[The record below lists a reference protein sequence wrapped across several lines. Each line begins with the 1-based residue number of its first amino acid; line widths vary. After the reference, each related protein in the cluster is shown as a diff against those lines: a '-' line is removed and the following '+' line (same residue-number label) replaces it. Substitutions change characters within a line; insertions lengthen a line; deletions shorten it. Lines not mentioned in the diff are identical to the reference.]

1 MTDNTSEKS
10 EKQLIINQ
18 YRSLIRGITHK
29 LNSEEK
35 KQIRTAFNVAI
46 EAHQNS
52 RRKSGELYITHP
64 ISVAKIVSHDIGLGA
79 TSIICSLLH
88 DVVEDTETTLED
100 IGKLFG
106 NEVQM
111 MIAAL
116 TKISG
121 VVESD
126 VSLQAENF
134 RKMILTISNDIRVVL
149 IKIADRLDN
158 MRTLEYLK
166 AEKQARIASETLYL
180 YAPLAHRL
188 GLYSMKTELE
198 DLSLKYTE
206 TDVYFDISKKLKE
219 TKDNREKY
227 IKKFIRPIKE
237 KLKIE
242 KIKCSIK
249 GRPKSIFSIRKKMKK
264 KEIPFEEVFDKFAIR
279 IIIDCPEEKEKELCW
294 KVYSIVTDFY
304 KPNPDRLRDW
314 ISNQKVNGY
323 ESLHTTVMGM
333 DGSWVEVQIR
343 SMRMDEIAEKGYAA
357 HWRYKQN
364 KHEKQKM
371 QKNLDNWINRIR
383 DTLESDKITAIEFVD
398 NFKLNLFSEEIFVFS
413 PNGELITL
421 PNGAT
426 SLDFAF
432 QIHTDLGKSC
442 LGTKVNGKLVPLS
455 HKLNSGD
462 QIEIISSRKQ
472 TPKENW
478 LDFVITP
485 KARNK
490 IKSSLKQEKKKIA
503 QDGKETL
510 IRKLKHLKIK
520 FSEAIVNE
528 LQIYFELNDSLEL
541 FYRLGIGKITN
552 EQLKE
557 FKNNRDS
564 WYDFIKSK
572 FIRKPKKQVTQFTE
586 EKKKLLVFGEEEEI
600 LDYKIAT
607 CCQPISGD
615 KVFAF
620 VTIKD
625 GIKIH
630 SISCPNSIRLRTNF
644 SYRIMNCKWKS
655 INTIEFDAIIEIKGI
670 DSVGLVNKITNII
683 SSHMNVNMKL
693 VNFNSD
699 DGLFYGK
706 IHLLVKNNTHLNKV
720 MQQILKIDGV
730 QNVNRINEER

>member
-1 MTDNTSEKS
+1 MVQKSDSTEK
-10 EKQLIINQ
+10 KIIINQ
-18 YRSLIRGITHK
+18 YRSLIRSINNR
-29 LNSEEK
+29 LNTEEK
-35 KQIRTAFNVAI
+35 KNIRKAFNIAI
-46 EAHQNS
+46 TAHDNT

-64 ISVAKIVSHDIGLGA
+64 IAVSKIIANDIGLGS

-88 DVVEDTETTLED
+88 DVVEDTPITTQNIKD
-100 IGKLFG
+100 QFG
-106 NEVQM
+106 EQVAT
-111 MIAAL
+111 IIDGL

-121 VVESD
+121 VVDSD

-166 AEKQARIASETLYL
+166 PKKQERIASETLYL

-188 GLYSMKTELE
+188 GLYSIKTELE
-198 DLSLKYTE
+198 DLSLKYT
-206 TDVYFDISKKLKE
+206 DPDIYFDISKKLNE
-219 TKDNREKY
+219 TKNNREKY

-237 KLKIE
+237 KLKNE
-242 KIKCSIK
+242 KILFSIK
-249 GRPKSIFSIRKKMKK
+249 GRPKSIFSIRKKIIE
-264 KEIPFEEVFDKFAIR
+264 KEIEFDEVFDKFAIR
-279 IIIDCPEEKEKELCW
+279 IIINCSQEKEKEVCW

-304 KPNPDRLRDW
+304 TPNPDRLRDW
-314 ISNQKVNGY
+314 ISNPKLNGY

-343 SMRMDEIAEKGYAA
+343 TERMDEVAEKGYAA

-364 KHEKQKM
+364 KHRSKKI
-371 QKNLDNWINRIR
+371 QKNLDNWINRVR
-383 DTLESDKITAIEFVD
+383 DTLEYEKQSAEETVED
-398 NFKLNLFSEEIFVFS
+398 FKLNLFSEEIFVFS
-413 PNGELITL
+413 PTGELITL
-421 PNGAT
+421 PQGAT

-455 HKLNSGD
+455 HKLKSGD

-478 LDFVITP
+478 LDFVVTS

-490 IKSSLKQEKKKIA
+490 IKNSLKQEKKQIA

-510 IRKLKHLKIK
+510 IRKLKHLKIN
-520 FSEAIVNE
+520 FSEATVNE
-528 LQIYFELNDSLEL
+528 LQIYFELNDSLDL
-541 FYRLGIGKITN
+541 FYRVGIGKISN
-552 EQLKE
+552 EQLKD
-557 FKNNRDS
+557 FKKNRDS

-572 FIRKPKKQVTQFTE
+572 FIRKQKKEITQIIE
-586 EKKKLLVFGEEEEI
+586 KKKKLLVFGEEEEV
-600 LDYKIAT
+600 LDYKLAS

-615 KVFAF
+615 KVFGF
-620 VTIKD
+620 LTIKD

-630 SISCPNSIRLRTNF
+630 SVSCPNAIRLRANF
-644 SYRIMNCKWKS
+644 SYRIIPCKWKNS
-655 INTIEFDAIIEIKGI
+655 DKIDFDAIIEIKGI

-693 VNFNSD
+693 VNFNSN
-699 DGLFYGK
+699 DGLFYGR
-706 IHLLVKNNTHLNKV
+706 ITLLVKNNSHLQKV
-720 MQQILKIDGV
+720 VKQIMKIEGV
-730 QNVNRINEER
+730 ENVNRINEEK

>member
-1 MTDNTSEKS
+1 MTQ
-10 EKQLIINQ
+10 KQSTKTENQ
-18 YRSLIRGITHK
+18 VIVNEYRSLIRAVT
-29 LNSEEK
+29 NRVSTEEK
-35 KQIRTAFNVAI
+35 KNIRKAFNLAI
-46 EAHQNS
+46 EAHKNA

-64 ISVAKIVSHDIGLGA
+64 ISVAKIIATEIGLGS

-88 DVVEDTETTLED
+88 DVVEDTTVTIENIKNE
-100 IGKLFG
+100 FG
-106 NEVQM
+106 EKVSL
-111 MIAAL
+111 IITGL

-121 VVESD
+121 VVDAD

-158 MRTLEYLK
+158 MRTLGYLNPD
-166 AEKQARIASETLYL
+166 KQARIASETLYL

-188 GLYSMKTELE
+188 GLYSIKTELE
-198 DLSLKYTE
+198 DLSLKHTE
-206 TDVYFDISKKLKE
+206 SDVFFSISKKLKE

-227 IKKFIRPIKE
+227 IKKFTRPIKDR
-237 KLKIE
+237 LKAE

-249 GRPKSIFSIRKKMKK
+249 GRPKSIFSIRKKMTEKQ
-264 KEIPFEEVFDKFAIR
+264 IDFEEVFDKFAIR
-279 IIIDCPEEKEKELCW
+279 IIIDSSQEKEKELCW
-294 KVYSIVTDFY
+294 KAYSIVTDFY

-314 ISNQKVNGY
+314 ISNGKVNGY

-333 DGSWVEVQIR
+333 DGCWVEVQIR
-343 SMRMDEIAEKGYAA
+343 SERMDEVAEKGYAA
-357 HWRYKQN
+357 HWKYKQN
-364 KHEKQKM
+364 KNSNNKIQ
-371 QKNLDNWINRIR
+371 QNLDGWINRIR
-383 DTLESDKITAIEFVD
+383 DTLEYDKKNAIEFVD
-398 NFKLNLFSEEIFVFS
+398 DFKLNLFEEEIFVFS
-413 PNGELITL
+413 PTGDLVTL
-421 PNGAT
+421 PNGGT

-455 HKLNSGD
+455 HKLKSGD
-462 QIEIISSRKQ
+462 QIEIISSSKQ

-478 LDFVITP
+478 LDFVITS

-490 IKSSLKQEKKKIA
+490 IKNSLKQERKSIA
-503 QDGKETL
+503 QDGKEIL
-510 IRKLKHLKIK
+510 MRKLKHLKIK
-520 FSEAIVNE
+520 FTESAVNE
-528 LQIYFELNDSLEL
+528 LQIYFELSDSLEL
-541 FYRLGIGKITN
+541 FYRVGIGKITN
-552 EQLKE
+552 AQLKE
-557 FKNNRDS
+557 FKSNRDS

-572 FIRKPKKQVTQFTE
+572 FIKK
-586 EKKKLLVFGEEEEI
+586 EKKDIPEIIKEKTKLLVFGEEEEV
-600 LDYKIAT
+600 LDYKMAI

-615 KVFAF
+615 KVFGF

-630 SISCPNSIRLRTNF
+630 SMGCPNAIRLRTSF
-644 SYRIMNCKWKS
+644 SYRIMSCKWKS
-655 INTIEFDAIIEIKGI
+655 INTIEFDALIEIKGI

-706 IHLLVKNNTHLNKV
+706 ITLLVKNNTHLEKV
-720 MQQILKIDGV
+720 MKQILKIEGV
-730 QNVNRINEER
+730 EQVNRINE

>member
-1 MTDNTSEKS
+1 MNSKKSNTNERTQVIQ
-10 EKQLIINQ
+10 E
-18 YRSLIRGITHK
+18 YRSLMRTISGK
-29 LNSEEK
+29 ANPEEK
-35 KQIRTAFNVAI
+35 KLIRQAFKTAI
-46 EAHQNS
+46 EAHENA
-52 RRKSGELYITHP
+52 RRKSGDLYITHP
-64 ISVAKIVSHDIGLGA
+64 ISVAKIIANDIGLGP

-88 DVVEDTETTLED
+88 DVVEDTSLTIKD
-100 IGKLFG
+100 IEANFG
-106 NEVQM
+106 SEISIIING
-111 MIAAL
+111 L

-121 VVESD
+121 VVDAD

-158 MRTLEYLK
+158 MRTLQYLK
-166 AEKQARIASETLYL
+166 PEKQARIASETLYL

-188 GLYSMKTELE
+188 GLYSIKTELE

-206 TDVYFDISKKLKE
+206 SDVYFNISQKLNE

-227 IKKFIRPIKE
+227 IKKFTKPIKDR
-237 KLKIE
+237 LKSEGIT
-242 KIKCSIK
+242 CSIK
-249 GRPKSIFSIRKKMKK
+249 GRPKSIFSIRKKMIKK
-264 KEIPFEEVFDKFAIR
+264 QIEFEEVFDKFAIR
-279 IIIDCPEEKEKELCW
+279 IIIDCKEDKEKELCW

-314 ISNQKVNGY
+314 ISNEKINGY

-343 SMRMDEIAEKGYAA
+343 SLRMDEIAEKGYAA
-357 HWRYKQN
+357 HWRYKEN
-364 KHEKQKM
+364 NLKSSKI
-371 QKNLDNWINRIR
+371 QKNLDNWINRVR
-383 DTLESDKITAIEFVD
+383 DTLEYDKKNAIEFVD
-398 NFKLNLFSEEIFVFS
+398 DFKLNLFSEEIFVFS
-413 PNGELITL
+413 PTGDLVTL
-421 PNGAT
+421 PTGAT

-455 HKLNSGD
+455 HKLKSGD

-478 LDFVITP
+478 LDFVITS

-490 IKSSLKQEKKKIA
+490 IKNSLKQGRKSIA

-520 FSEAIVNE
+520 FTESTVNE

-541 FYRLGIGKITN
+541 FYRVGIGKITN

-557 FKNNRDS
+557 FKRNRDS

-572 FIRKPKKQVTQFTE
+572 FIKKQKIE
-586 EKKKLLVFGEEEEI
+586 LPISNKEKTKLLVFGEEEEV

-615 KVFAF
+615 KVFGF

-630 SISCPNSIRLRTNF
+630 SILCPNAIRLRTSF
-644 SYRIMNCKWKS
+644 SYRILNCKWKS
-655 INTIEFDAIIEIKGI
+655 ANNIEFDALIEIKGI

-693 VNFNSD
+693 LNFNTN

-706 IHLLVKNNTHLNKV
+706 ITLLVKNNKHLEKV
-720 MQQILKIDGV
+720 TKQIQKIEGV
-730 QNVNRINEER
+730 EQVNRINE